1 MDQES
6 FFDRKERDRRAR
18 ELRKQ
23 GHRVF
28 CSTLHNQQT
37 WDTGIASFGLPREDR
52 PGYRVG
58 SVYML
63 TIVERPEFPA
73 YVGSD
78 GQEHAEY

>member
-1 MDQES
+1 MGQES
-6 FFDRKERDRRAR
+6 FFDRKERDHRAR

-23 GHRVF
+23 GHKVL
-28 CSTLHNQQT
+28 CSTLRNQQT
-37 WDTGIASFGLPREDR
+37 WDSGYGLPREDR

-63 TIVERPEFPA
+63 TVVERPEFPT